1 MTSNSLRRAS
11 PKTWC
16 GSPWASKTW
25 KISSGTWTRPSQPRR
40 PHERRGRQHVAGAW
54 HALRHHRPAAPAHSE
69 TIQAHRHSGAPGDS
83 LPPQP
88 FCRAVYEGGGLRDFS
103 SQSARDGDPGP
114 PLLCDAG
121 RSASAARD
129 RGYLPRVIR
138 GAVHCGRSHRRR
150 GQGRLDAAWRDPR
163 AGRRARAGGGPRG
176 GDGPLRQDRARPF
189 FRRPEHAGAERGR
202 ALGEEARRLDGPKRL
217 RATKVCMDKVIR
229 TYSSL
234 TAMKADELRDWQQ
247 LPARTHAR
255 STGHYACGLPD
266 EGLYTGC
273 STTSKNSC
281 PPSIP

>member
-1 MTSNSLRRAS
+1 MTSSSLRRAS

-69 TIQAHRHSGAPGDS
+69 TIQAHRHSGALGES

-176 GDGPLRQDRARPF
+176 VGYPDQARDYSKVEIRDGDLAGNVRRAANADWTFYVNRLGGPVDRSDWIMTPQTNDAYN
-189 FRRPEHAGAERGR
+189 GA
-202 ALGEEARRLDGPKRL
+202 
-217 RATKVCMDKVIR
+217 
-229 TYSSL
+229 
-234 TAMKADELRDWQQ
+234 LRDIVF
-247 LPARTHAR
+247 PAGILQPPVFDPNADPAINYGAVGGIIGHELTHGFDDQR
-255 STGHYACGLPD
+255 S
-266 EGLYTGC
+266 EE
-273 STTSKNSC
+273 
-281 PPSIP
+281 